1 MIKNIVLSGGFY
13 HGFVE
18 FGAFCQLAQ
27 QNYFSMDNIETIYGT
42 SAGGMIAAMMALKL
56 PFEDIL
62 DYAINRPWH
71 KIISI
76 NLVGAFQTK
85 GFISRS
91 FFEGMFDNLLRACGL
106 DVSTTMQELYSYS
119 NIELHLFSIELSSFN
134 LVDISYKTFPD
145 LLLVDAVHM
154 TSAVPYVVEPCLY
167 EEKYYIDGGL
177 ICNYPMAPCLHRGCT
192 PAETFGIKL
201 AREVQP
207 INSRSNIFEYAYCLH
222 AVMGRQIE
230 CLTLSDADKNAT
242 MSCRADV
249 DELVIEIGS
258 SSVDDGYKALTT
270 KKSREMLVN
279 KGKQYANDFLSKMN
293 V

>member
-56 PFEDIL
+56 PFEDVI

-76 NLVGAFQTK
+76 NLVGAFQAK
-85 GFISRS
+85 GFISRA
-91 FFEGMFDNLLRACGL
+91 FFEGIFDNVLRACGL
-106 DVSTTMQELYSYS
+106 DISTTMQELYSYS
-119 NIELHLFSIELSSFN
+119 NIELHLFSIELSGFD

-154 TSAVPYVVEPCLY
+154 TSAVPYVVEPCLH
-167 EEKYYIDGGL
+167 EGKYYIDGGL
-177 ICNYPMAPCLHRGCT
+177 ICNYPIVPCLHRGCM
-192 PAETFGIKL
+192 PDETLGIKL

-207 INSRSNIFEYAYCLH
+207 ISSGSNIFEYAYHLH
-222 AVMGRQIE
+222 AVMGYQIE
-230 CLTLSDADKNAT
+230 RVTLNDVDEDL
-242 MSCRADV
+242 MSLRADIH
-249 DELVIEIGS
+249 ELVIEIGS
-258 SSVDDGYKALTT
+258 TSVDDGYKALTT
-270 KKSREMLVN
+270 KKSRETLVN
-279 KGKQYANDFLSKMN
+279 KGKEYANDFISKMN